1 MRSLQTLVSP
11 NSIAIIGAS
20 ERFHQNAGRVMVNLQ
35 KSKFSGE
42 IYLVNPNYDTISG
55 IHCYPSVLEIREEV
69 DLACVIVPFKHAPDI
84 LRECVK
90 KQVKSVIIIS
100 SGFSESGPDGI
111 NREEELKEIVK
122 GTETTV
128 YGPNSPGFYHFIG
141 NWGISFSPR
150 FEPKNFHKGSVG
162 LISHGGSL
170 GRAVLDANEKGLG
183 FSYWLSP
190 GNEMDITINDCFEFL
205 INDPSTETILLI
217 IESISEEERFFR
229 LLHQAYIKQ
238 KPVILLPIGHS
249 KISRIAVK
257 YHLGRNNAYSIPWD
271 MVNHPGLV
279 KAESIDE
286 VVALSWLFDTYKK
299 AAGKRTAIFSWA
311 GATSIYLADL
321 CDKYGIQL
329 QPLSSELQQ
338 KMKTITGI
346 EKSFMN
352 PLDLTTIVYDDL
364 SKLTTCLEVLH
375 KSGDFDN
382 IIVPFPFQ
390 VDYQNEI
397 LSEQMKKLMGERD
410 SIFIPIFMS
419 QGYQGELAI
428 DILKETKKPYFFHEN
443 TAIKSLSAYI
453 NYSETQRQEEEHNE
467 KTIKSS

>member
-1 MRSLQTLVSP
+1 MSTIQSIVSP

-35 KSKFSGE
+35 KSNFTGE
-42 IYLVNPNYDTISG
+42 IHLVNPNYDSISG
-55 IHCYPSVLEIREEV
+55 MACYPSVLEIKEEI
-69 DLACVIVPFKHAPDI
+69 DLACIIIPFIHTPKI
-84 LRECVK
+84 LEECVE
-90 KQVKSVIIIS
+90 KQVKNVVILS

-111 NREEELKEIVK
+111 VREEELKNIVK
-122 GTETTV
+122 GTDTRV

-162 LISHGGSL
+162 LISHGGSI

-190 GNEMDITINDCFEFL
+190 GNEMDINMNDCFEFL
-205 INDPSTETILLI
+205 IHDPDTETILLI

-229 LLHQAYIKQ
+229 LLHQAYLQ
-238 KPVILLPIGHS
+238 RKPVILLPIGHS

-257 YHLGRNNAYSIPWD
+257 HHLGRNNDYAIPWD
-271 MVNHPGLV
+271 MVNHPGLI

-286 VVALSWLFDTYKK
+286 VVSISWFFDSYKK
-299 AAGKRTAIFSWA
+299 AKGGRTVIFSWA

-321 CDKYGIQL
+321 CDKYDIEL
-329 QPLSSELQQ
+329 TPLSEDLQQ
-338 KMKTITGI
+338 QMIRITGI

-352 PLDLTTIVYDDL
+352 PLDVTTIVYDDL
-364 SKLTTCLEVLH
+364 SKLTSCLEVLH
-375 KSGDFDN
+375 ESGDYDN

-397 LSEQMKKLMGERD
+397 LSGQIQQLMKE
-410 SIFIPIFMS
+410 SNCIFLPIFMS
-419 QGYQGELAI
+419 QGYNDELAI
-428 DILKETKKPYFFHEN
+428 DILKESKKPYFFQES
-443 TAIKSLSAYI
+443 TAIKSFSAYV
-453 NYSETQRQEEEHNE
+453 NYSASQKQGEEQNE
-467 KTIKSS
+467 ETIKSG